1 MVMHIRTI
9 CQWTVLLD
17 LFELFD
23 LEVKGQGPTK
33 VITVRDT
40 PPYGPAHTNY
50 LPINSFVGF
59 IWIISPS
66 GQRSRSLR
74 HATHRLMV
82 IHPYTNYHLPIS
94 KDKNVMAQTRT
105 YFLKNN
111 YLTLMSKV
119 KVPWRSLR
127 YVTHPLMVMH
137 IRTICPW
144 TVLLYLFELFDLE
157 VKGQGPIKVITVRNT
172 PPCGYAPTYQLSLTY
187 LERQKR
193 YGLDKLRW
201 EEAEEA
207 EEKIRLK
214 Q

>member
-1 MVMHIRTI
+1 
-9 CQWTVLLD
+9 
-17 LFELFD
+17 
-23 LEVKGQGPTK
+23 
-33 VITVRDT
+33 
-40 PPYGPAHTNY
+40 
-50 LPINSFVGF
+50 
-59 IWIISPS
+59 
-66 GQRSRSLR
+66 
-74 HATHRLMV
+74 
-82 IHPYTNYHLPIS
+82 
-94 KDKNVMAQTRT
+94 
-105 YFLKNN
+105 
-111 YLTLMSKV
+111 
-119 KVPWRSLR
+119 
-127 YVTHPLMVMH
+127 MVMH

-172 PPCGYAPTYQLSLTY
+172 PPCSHAPTYQLSLTY